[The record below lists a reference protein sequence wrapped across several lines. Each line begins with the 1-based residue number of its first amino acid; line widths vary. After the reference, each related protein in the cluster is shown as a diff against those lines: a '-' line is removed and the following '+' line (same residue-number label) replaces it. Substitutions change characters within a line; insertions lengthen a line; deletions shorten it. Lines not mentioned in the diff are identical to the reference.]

1 MIDKDGFRAN
11 VGIILCNEHNQV
23 LWAQRARH
31 DSWQFP
37 QGGIKSHE
45 TPEEAVYR
53 ELMEEVGLQEQHV
66 EIIGKT
72 NGWLRY
78 RLPKRYLRYGN
89 KPLCIGQK
97 QRWFLLQLIQ
107 LLCQFCMTRRLL
119 YDRRLPDNLPKL
131 KSECQSKR

>member
-11 VGIILCNEHNQV
+11 VCIILCNEHNQV
-23 LWAQRARH
+23 LWAQRAHH

-45 TPEEAVYR
+45 TPEQAVYR
-53 ELMEEVGLQEQHV
+53 ELMEEVGLAEHHV
-66 EIIGKT
+66 EIMGQT
-72 NGWLRY
+72 QGWLRY

-97 QRWFLLQLIQ
+97 QRWFLKTLHEI
-107 LLCQFCMTRRLL
+107 
-119 YDRRLPDNLPKL
+119 
-131 KSECQSKR
+131 E